1 MASASRSVRR
11 GVESVV
17 RMRKRQI
24 GKIGEGVGQ
33 RLKRRFAEQ
42 RKLLG
47 GVRGAGAGTRAVGTV
62 F

>member
-1 MASASRSVRR
+1 
-11 GVESVV
+11 
-17 RMRKRQI
+17 MRKRQI